1 MTFGLEF
8 ALAAA
13 LLGPAQQPQ
22 KSLEDP
28 AVRRQSS
35 RPTDIAGLYEDIE
48 IMRQLLGRKLRDF
61 DRSGGPRT
69 RYGTQQSSNVAQN
82 GQPTSTVDAT
92 ANLFLGT
99 VNPFG
104 TTANA
109 ATYSDVVNQYFH
121 ASASTAHVEG
131 VYLERAGV
139 VFTVTL
145 PLPVGDPRPS
155 PRKAAAAPAADE
167 WEKARRQLR
176 GEKSDATSPAPAQ
189 RPTVGDVILRALAEN
204 GKHFR
209 RLDNDDRLTV
219 VVTFHRHRTDP
230 TSMND
235 FQPPSASAQN
245 VGPPT
250 RLNNRKTA
258 LADWAEGAAATA
270 PTRDLEL
277 LADLHLRQQQYDQAL
292 DSLRRAIA
300 TVEKDA
306 AGNPDSPDVRKAAQR
321 LSDLLTKL
329 AQALLATGKADEARA
344 ALEKSRRINLDLT
357 GTPNAA
363 KPAQPEAAKLPA
375 KLVISAR
382 KDLLDAVGSAKMD
395 YETFRQQVTAEYLTF
410 GEEKQKPKP

>member
-1 MTFGLEF
+1 MTFGLEL

-22 KSLEDP
+22 KSLEDA

-35 RPTDIAGLYEDIE
+35 RPTDVAGLYEDIE

-61 DRSGGPRT
+61 GGADGR
-69 RYGTQQSSNVAQN
+69 RASYRQQQSSDAAQN

-99 VNPFG
+99 VNPFA

-109 ATYSDVVNQYFH
+109 ANYSDVVNRYIH
-121 ASASTAHVEG
+121 ASASAANVEG

-139 VFTVTL
+139 VFTITL
-145 PLPVGDPRPS
+145 PLPAGDPRPGS
-155 PRKAAAAPAADE
+155 PKAAAAPAADE
-167 WEKARRQLR
+167 WERTRKQLR
-176 GEKSDATSPAPAQ
+176 GEKSDAMPTTPAQ
-189 RPTVGDVILRALAEN
+189 RPTIGDVILRALAEN

-219 VVTFHRHRTDP
+219 VVTFHRHRTEP
-230 TSMND
+230 NPMND
-235 FQPPSASAQN
+235 FQAPSASAQN

-250 RLNNRKTA
+250 RATNRTA
-258 LADWAEGAAATA
+258 IADWMGAAATTPA
-270 PTRDLEL
+270 TRDLEL

-292 DSLRRAIA
+292 ESLRRAIA
-300 TVEKDA
+300 TVEKEA
-306 AGNPDSPDVRKAAQR
+306 EANPDSADGRKAAQR

-363 KPAQPEAAKLPA
+363 KPVQPETAKLPA

-382 KDLLDAVGSAKMD
+382 KDLLDAVGSGKMD
-395 YETFRQQVTAEYLTF
+395 YEAFRQQVTAEYLTF